1 MRRLPGPRSSAAVLG
16 PGLSVSHECEGL
28 GAREVRDP
36 YVDPDLETVIRSE
49 IVMSQETQSSHAF
62 GT

>member
-16 PGLSVSHECEGL
+16 PGLSVSYECEGL

-36 YVDPDLETVIRSE
+36 YVDPDLDTVIRSE
-49 IVMSQETQSSHAF
+49 IVMSQET
-62 GT
+62 